1 MPQSFYMGPTRQTL
15 SGMREGG
22 LARRRGQLAMGA
34 SRGDPRALE
43 SLYMLDPKQAQMIEQ
58 RRTQQAEM
66 DRKNKIAAD
75 QLAAER
81 QQELQG
87 QIGTIS
93 KWVLDKPEEQQ
104 EQAYAQALDYFKAAG
119 QDVSAFEGRLDVLPM
134 LAQFGENAGAPVAAK
149 KAFEGDLVFTDG
161 KNFFSQQT
169 FVDPNTE
176 VVTAQLTDVTGQGI
190 KPEGELTPV
199 NKMGLSAKGQA
210 DLDVWKEKS
219 KQEVKAEIKL
229 ATEPE
234 IQKLVNKFKVEGK
247 SMAEDKQKLLDLE
260 STLPGLYDVVD
271 NLKELGQIATYTK
284 KGKLYD
290 AAVRELGFGA
300 TEGATARAKYI
311 ATVDN
316 EILPLLKQTFGAAFT
331 FQEGQSLKATLGDPD
346 LSADEKNAQ
355 LDAFIEQKVRQ
366 AKSLRGKLGFSPE
379 VKGERLTES
388 VNIDIK
394 ESSTEDLLNAL

>member
-93 KWVLDKPEEQQ
+93 KWVLDKPEDQQ

-199 NKMGLSAKGQA
+199 NKMGLSAKG
-210 DLDVWKEKS
+210 
-219 KQEVKAEIKL
+219 EIKL